1 MPETPD
7 NFVMVTHSSR
17 QANLS
22 WSLPYDGKSPI
33 LAFHLEFHRPD
44 AGKGDF
50 LVSSLF
56 KLFKDLFSL
65 FFKIGFQGPQVIA
78 VPGNATWWEVDFL
91 QPNRLYFVRL
101 LAVNALGASK
111 PTPRLRIKTANAL
124 FVSLPIPSSKVS
136 NLHQEYPNQN
146 FLIKGVEILEHWT
159 KVD

>member
-1 MPETPD
+1 
-7 NFVMVTHSSR
+7 MVTHSSR

-65 FFKIGFQGPQVIA
+65 FFQIGFQGPQVIT

-111 PTPRLRIKTANAL
+111 PTPRLRIKTANEAPEGVATDIQAL
-124 FVSLPIPSSKVS
+124 VNESQSIIVQWKVRF
-136 NLHQEYPNQN
+136 Y
-146 FLIKGVEILEHWT
+146 
-159 KVD
+159 